1 MLLRTLTFLPAA
13 LSRRVE
19 TLLEAEPVRCSVGG
33 RSIKASL
40 RGVPVDLVLVHE
52 SRLGADSELVVAEL
66 GRDEGRDVIVFVAQ
80 EEPVLRARWI
90 AAGALAVLNT
100 SLDDVGLGEALR
112 TVVGRCRAAATQR
125 LRVERGEPRASL
137 ADFVSHSDE
146 IQRLVVVARRMVDS
160 DATLLVSGETGV
172 GKERLARA
180 IHDEGP
186 RRSGPFVAINCGAL
200 PEALLESE
208 LFGHEE
214 GAFTGA
220 VRAHRGLFELA
231 HGGTLFLDEV
241 GELPLLLQVK
251 LLRALQD
258 HRVRPVGS
266 ERDLQVDVRVIAA
279 TNRDLQAEM
288 RAGRFR
294 ADLYYRLAVVAVT
307 IPPLRERRADI
318 PVLAGNHVE
327 SICVRLNRRPVT
339 IEDEAMRALVAHDWP
354 GNVRE
359 LANVLERAVLLG
371 DGVCVRRHDLSG
383 IAASHGAA
391 AAAAAAWCSDL
402 EGLPHAAALAAV
414 TDDFERRYFTALLTA
429 CRGHLGEVARRAG
442 VSPRTLFA
450 KLERLGLR
458 KEQFRVAAGDAS

>member
-13 LSRRVE
+13 MSRRVE
-19 TLLEAEPVRCSVGG
+19 TLLEAEPVRCSAGS
-33 RSIKASL
+33 RSIRASL

-52 SRLGADSELVVAEL
+52 ARLGADAEALVAEL
-66 GRDEGRDVIVFVAQ
+66 GRDEGPDVIVFVAQ
-80 EEPVLRARWI
+80 EEPTLRARWI

-100 SLDDVGLGEALR
+100 SLDDSALGEALH
-112 TVVGRCRAAATQR
+112 TVVARCRAAATQR

-146 IQRLVVVARRMVDS
+146 IRRLVVVARRMVDS

-251 LLRALQD
+251 LLRTLQD

-266 ERDLQVDVRVIAA
+266 ERDLLVDVRVIAA
-279 TNRDLQAEM
+279 TNRDLLAEM

-339 IEDEAMRALVAHDWP
+339 IEDDAMLALVAHDWP

-371 DGVCVRRHDLSG
+371 DGVRVRRQDLTG
-383 IAASHGAA
+383 IAASSGGETGRGLSAE
-391 AAAAAAWCSDL
+391 L
-402 EGLPHAAALAAV
+402 EAMPHAAALAAV

-442 VSPRTLFA
+442 VSPRTVFS

-458 KEQFRVAAGDAS
+458 KEQFRGVVGGAP